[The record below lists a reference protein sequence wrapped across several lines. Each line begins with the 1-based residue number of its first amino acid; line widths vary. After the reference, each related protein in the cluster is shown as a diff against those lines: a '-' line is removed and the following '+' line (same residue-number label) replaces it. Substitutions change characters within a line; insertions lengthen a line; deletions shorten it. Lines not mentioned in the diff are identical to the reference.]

1 MTRPSYWT
9 SARNDD
15 DGSERVESRYMRRK
29 LEYLLRHCATHPDG
43 CQGEAG
49 LSEARVV
56 KVERIEN
63 DALWRR
69 YESRREAVRPRR
81 QAWAAGVER
90 SRPIR
95 CELRGDERMLFHG
108 TSADSIE
115 GIAEAGLDLS
125 EAARSGR
132 YGVGAYFT
140 DESCKAHGYSG
151 HEDQHDGSRIFCM
164 LYCRVATGK
173 TLRMRATGVTASRN
187 YLTGMRMPSPNDP
200 VFASRMRGRRR
211 VREAWDSVDVTGA
224 SRSTE
229 RQVHREVV
237 VFDSRQIYPEYVVY
251 YRLDTEEEEEELR
264 LAYEAEQAEAEQAEA
279 DTMLAA
285 ALSLA
290 SSGSPMGS
298 MAAMLAAS
306 SFGLTGMARR
316 RRQRYAASFMMLA
329 AVDAG
334 AQSAESALQL
344 LEFGDEEDD
353 DDSDEDE
360 W

>member
-9 SARNDD
+9 SPRND

-43 CQGEAG
+43 CHGEDG
-49 LSEARVV
+49 LREARVV

-81 QAWAAGVER
+81 RAWAAGVER

-115 GIAEAGLDLS
+115 EVAEAGLDLS
-125 EAARSGR
+125 QAARGGR

-140 DESCKAHGYSG
+140 DESCKAHQYSG
-151 HEDQHDGSRIFCM
+151 YEDQHDGSRIFCM

-187 YLTGMRMPSPNDP
+187 YLVGMRMPSPTDP

-211 VREAWDSVDVTGA
+211 VLEAWNSIDVTGA

-229 RQVHREVV
+229 RQVH
-237 VFDSRQIYPEYVVY
+237 
-251 YRLDTEEEEEELR
+251 
-264 LAYEAEQAEAEQAEA
+264 
-279 DTMLAA
+279 
-285 ALSLA
+285 
-290 SSGSPMGS
+290 
-298 MAAMLAAS
+298 
-306 SFGLTGMARR
+306 
-316 RRQRYAASFMMLA
+316 
-329 AVDAG
+329 
-334 AQSAESALQL
+334 
-344 LEFGDEEDD
+344 
-353 DDSDEDE
+353 
-360 W
+360 